1 MSDSIYFTK
10 AQPEPIKAMVMK
22 RRAPFSLGEQGASE
36 VKWGPGPR
44 LPHLCAEPADSQVR
58 DIVHDREAFD
68 GVALAVDEVVVDLEA
83 GRCASSQRG

>member
-1 MSDSIYFTK
+1 M
-10 AQPEPIKAMVMK
+10 
-22 RRAPFSLGEQGASE
+22 
-36 VKWGPGPR
+36 KWGTGPR